1 MPFIGDVHNALADA
15 RHQAKYVSAIWRK
28 LSLPPAPTVNHS
40 ARVQPGFMEKETMA
54 KLMKASLW
62 SKREFTKDSIP
73 DNRTIKRWVENGLLM
88 GRIVDGSVF
97 VYETEKW
104 GVDSIVN
111 QAVRQLIL
119 RVDHGSKAT
128 KKEYRHLPDYLF

>member
-1 MPFIGDVHNALADA
+1 MTCLF
-15 RHQAKYVSAIWRK
+15 
-28 LSLPPAPTVNHS
+28 APS
-40 ARVQPGFMEKETMA
+40 
-54 KLMKASLW
+54 LMKASLW

-104 GVDSIVN
+104 GVDSIIN
-111 QAVRQLIL
+111 QAVRQLIIE
-119 RVDHGSKAT
+119 G
-128 KKEYRHLPDYLF
+128 

>member
-1 MPFIGDVHNALADA
+1 
-15 RHQAKYVSAIWRK
+15 
-28 LSLPPAPTVNHS
+28 
-40 ARVQPGFMEKETMA
+40 MEKETMA

-62 SKREFTKDSIP
+62 GKREFSIDSIP

-88 GRIVDGSVF
+88 GRIIDGSVF

-111 QAVRQLIL
+111 QAVRQLIIE
-119 RVDHGSKAT
+119 G
-128 KKEYRHLPDYLF
+128 